1 MIKTTWLAE
10 SEERPS
16 FAVIVQT
23 LQSDVRKVKGTHFS
37 KETYAESNEVK
48 NNYVDLSAQ

>member
-1 MIKTTWLAE
+1 MIKTTWVEE

-23 LQSDVRKVKGTHFS
+23 LQSDVLVTQ
-37 KETYAESNEVK
+37 KETYTENKEDD

>member
-1 MIKTTWLAE
+1 MIKTTWLEEA
-10 SEERPS
+10 EERPS

-23 LQSDVRKVKGTHFS
+23 LQSDVLITQD
-37 KETYAESNEVK
+37 ETYTEDE